1 MSRNETAPMP
11 QTFISKDKIVTVNR
25 CGRIETYT
33 EVDRNTGKVKTTTYV
48 KTTP

>member
-11 QTFISKDKIVTVNR
+11 QTFVSKDIVTVNR
-25 CGRIETYT
+25 CGPLETYT
-33 EVDRNTGKVKTTTYV
+33 EVDRNTSKVKTTTYV